1 MRSVSKII
9 AFICIAFMAIS
20 TFAAENG
27 VWKIHSVFN
36 EKRAR
41 ILDTKNKVYFVTDN
55 YLNAY
60 NKDTKTF
67 EQFSVNNSL
76 SSYYINNIYYNAA
89 KNYVVITYKDYN
101 IDVIL
106 ASGSTV
112 NIPDLKNIT
121 RVGDRTINDI
131 TFGKN
136 GFYVASK
143 VGYLYVEDK
152 NFEVKKASFFN
163 EEIKSVAE
171 VGDKLLFATAKDVL
185 YTGKSNNIKYL
196 SSTTASSLNITG
208 TILPIDSKHF
218 FLNSNVLYLVTIGD
232 NATFT
237 KSAVSSAKVVDIQ
250 PTKNGF
256 IAVGGSSS
264 VATNRLY
271 IYDIA
276 GNKKT
281 DIALPSELVNTLLSS
296 QENDGSLWRLG
307 KKGIKNIILDVNNLS
322 IKNKTDELIPN
333 LVSVSRAIA
342 ISYNKNN
349 KRLYVTNGCP
359 RGNYTIQEYGTAAQI
374 SSYDGNYWKNEVPT
388 DLKGYSFQDPAQ
400 LVFDPSEENTYYA
413 GTWFQGVFKVR
424 NNEIVAK
431 YDWTNS
437 TLIHALNNWFC
448 YTPCVQFDASG
459 NLWVLQS
466 TGGYIN
472 VLSKNKVSLTEL
484 SADDW
489 KTVDLGREFPKSVEF
504 FITSGG
510 YKIVFDG
517 DMDGK
522 IHIFTTDRKFKV
534 KTHKTYDHFYDKN
547 GKKIEWSYVIDIK
560 EDLNGVV
567 WFVTNNGI
575 FSINPAD
582 IESDNLYATYPKND
596 KNYPIL
602 NNLISLSIDIDDYN
616 RKWVGTLDDGLFLL
630 NADCTKIIK
639 HFNTSN
645 TCFPN
650 DAVQAVCWNS
660 NTQSVFV
667 GFNGGLLEYIPEIE
681 NDINSAFMVPNRITP
696 DFKGKIIFDKLPIN
710 STLYVKK
717 SNGEIVKTLQCN
729 NSKMYWNGITDT
741 NKTLE
746 TGLYSISLKLHNSD
760 SVEDNVMNFTVIK

>member
-1 MRSVSKII
+1 
-9 AFICIAFMAIS
+9 
-20 TFAAENG
+20 
-27 VWKIHSVFN
+27 
-36 EKRAR
+36 
-41 ILDTKNKVYFVTDN
+41 
-55 YLNAY
+55 
-60 NKDTKTF
+60 
-67 EQFSVNNSL
+67 
-76 SSYYINNIYYNAA
+76 
-89 KNYVVITYKDYN
+89 
-101 IDVIL
+101 
-106 ASGSTV
+106 
-112 NIPDLKNIT
+112 
-121 RVGDRTINDI
+121 
-131 TFGKN
+131 
-136 GFYVASK
+136 
-143 VGYLYVEDK
+143 
-152 NFEVKKASFFN
+152 
-163 EEIKSVAE
+163 
-171 VGDKLLFATAKDVL
+171 
-185 YTGKSNNIKYL
+185 
-196 SSTTASSLNITG
+196 
-208 TILPIDSKHF
+208 
-218 FLNSNVLYLVTIGD
+218 
-232 NATFT
+232 
-237 KSAVSSAKVVDIQ
+237 
-250 PTKNGF
+250 
-256 IAVGGSSS
+256 
-264 VATNRLY
+264 
-271 IYDIA
+271 
-276 GNKKT
+276 
-281 DIALPSELVNTLLSS
+281 
-296 QENDGSLWRLG
+296 
-307 KKGIKNIILDVNNLS
+307 
-322 IKNKTDELIPN
+322 
-333 LVSVSRAIA
+333 
-342 ISYNKNN
+342 
-349 KRLYVTNGCP
+349 
-359 RGNYTIQEYGTAAQI
+359 
-374 SSYDGNYWKNEVPT
+374 
-388 DLKGYSFQDPAQ
+388 
-400 LVFDPSEENTYYA
+400 
-413 GTWFQGVFKVR
+413 
-424 NNEIVAK
+424 
-431 YDWTNS
+431 
-437 TLIHALNNWFC
+437 
-448 YTPCVQFDASG
+448 
-459 NLWVLQS
+459 LWVLQS

-504 FITSGG
+504 FVTSGG